1 MKRKTQKKMTNER
14 SSFWRRYFCYLL
26 GVAKLYNVLGV
37 FTVIIVSQFPTE
49 VCTKLTKM
57 SIHFYSLCTK
67 SASNS
72 SRVIFSF
79 SSKSAAQESSTG
91 RYSLM
96 IFLAFA

>member
-1 MKRKTQKKMTNER
+1 ML
-14 SSFWRRYFCYLL
+14 SFLGEGISCFLW

-37 FTVIIVSQFPTE
+37 FTVIIISQFPAE
-49 VCTKLTKM
+49 VCTKFTKM
-57 SIHFYSLCTK
+57 MVVFYLSCTK